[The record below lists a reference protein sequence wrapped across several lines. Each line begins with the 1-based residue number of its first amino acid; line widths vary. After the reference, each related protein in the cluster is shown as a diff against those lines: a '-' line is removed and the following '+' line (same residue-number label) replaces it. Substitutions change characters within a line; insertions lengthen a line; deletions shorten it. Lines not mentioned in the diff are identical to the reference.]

1 MAEAKESTSTE
12 MAKQD
17 KSFTNHLVVIGGAHI
32 GKLLQK
38 RHDIEYFIGQAV
50 LSIMGS
56 AKKKEYALALE
67 RPAELLK
74 VVGQQAILGLQ
85 SSLGLC
91 HIVAFGQELVLMVD
105 YKGYL
110 EVAHRHPDIKQI
122 IAKAVYEKDEISID
136 SARTPPIS
144 HQLCLENDRGKLK
157 GAYAMV
163 EYTNGNFDFRW
174 CPESEILDI
183 RDKYSKDWQAKGK
196 TSAWAKR
203 PGEFY
208 VKTAVNLLWKMLPK
222 TNVMHQLYKFDNA
235 ASAEMPLD
243 RTPEGETTEA
253 LNDRLRKESQRQ
265 RGQTTEEPPGAGNIE
280 DAQFEEGPAT
290 GPPPPEEP
298 PPEKPKAEQKQ
309 TTRGKKETPT
319 AGKPAAGKKQT
330 FSAQHHQRLAD
341 LIEFFGNPKVVD
353 ARQTLNI
360 MKFHIGDHTPEDVE
374 KIAQLLENGS
384 EE

>member
-12 MAKQD
+12 MAAQD
-17 KSFTNHLVVIGGAHI
+17 KTFTNHLFTIGGAHI

-50 LSIMGS
+50 LSISGS

-122 IAKAVYEKDEISID
+122 IAKAVYEKDTISID

-265 RGQTTEEPPGAGNIE
+265 RGQTTEEPPEAGNIE
-280 DAQFEEGPAT
+280 DAQFEEAEPAT
-290 GPPPPEEP
+290 GPATEPSAEEP
-298 PPEKPKAEQKQ
+298 KEKPEAEKKGA
-309 TTRGKKETPT
+309 TTRKKST
-319 AGKPAAGKKQT
+319 PAAGKKQT
-330 FSAQHHQRLAD
+330 FSAEHHQRLAD